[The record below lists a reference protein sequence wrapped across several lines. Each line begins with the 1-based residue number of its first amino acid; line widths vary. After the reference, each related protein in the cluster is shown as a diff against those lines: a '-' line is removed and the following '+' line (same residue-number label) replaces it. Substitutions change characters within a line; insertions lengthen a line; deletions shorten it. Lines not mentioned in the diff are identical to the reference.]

1 MLEIF
6 FRFECK
12 TTKYKQFIQTIYTA
26 MLKKGNDEGVEE
38 GFKCLKE
45 RIENSIKLAKEKTI
59 NDKSLAYKLQRE
71 FT

>member
-1 MLEIF
+1 
-6 FRFECK
+6 
-12 TTKYKQFIQTIYTA
+12 
-26 MLKKGNDEGVEE
+26 MLKKGNDKGVEE